1 MGRNVP
7 NIDYTWGG
15 GEQVVFQQVTTHI
28 SITISKSPFN
38 FERVQI

>member
-1 MGRNVP
+1 MPQNS
-7 NIDYTWGG
+7 ITLGG
-15 GEQVVFQQVTTHI
+15 GGGTDCISISYDAYI

>member
-1 MGRNVP
+1 MPQNSITLGG
-7 NIDYTWGG
+7 GG
-15 GEQVVFQQVTTHI
+15 GEQIVFQQVTTHF